1 MSFIFSCFY
10 PCIFSGDFDFFVVFF
25 VKMHVFFLFFL
36 SSTIVALLQVLGLT
50 TLEYIVAA

>member
-10 PCIFSGDFDFFVVFF
+10 PCIFSGDFDFFCCVLCE
-25 VKMHVFFLFFL
+25 KACFFL
-36 SSTIVALLQVLGLT
+36 SSTTVALLQVLGLT